1 MSNVTVPLKTRVT
14 NYIRDNTPKVQTGA
28 TLAALKAKAAA
39 ATFAKNRSLLK
50 DDSPFFKAVAQQKKR
65 LAQAVKNPQTYA
77 APYLKEGFIES
88 VGPWMEYCIFGLVL
102 WYVLVWMVFYP
113 PQTDQQKSMA
123 FMIGLI
129 AFTAVLNTFL
139 NRKNFHWINFYL
151 FCGLLVLYTILKYMN
166 IRYNQIKVGEGTNKK
181 KPNYWKVNFGMMFA
195 FLVGIV
201 LSYFLIKPENSMIPK
216 TLGWLL
222 VVVMVIS
229 KIVLMT
235 YTFKNTD
242 KKSVY
247 TENSNNTTVVLN
259 ISEKDFY
266 DAYQYLFL
274 AIFGVFL
281 YSFCLLALSFLTNK
295 GEGTGTVHDNR
306 WNRLPSTNPNAM
318 GTIDLS
324 GDGGPGSGGGG
335 VQEDDLNV
343 GRGNVVRGS
352 I

>member
-1 MSNVTVPLKTRVT
+1 MSKVDDSLKTRVT
-14 NYIRDNTPKVQTGA
+14 NYIRDNTPPVQTGA
-28 TLAALKAKAAA
+28 TLAALKTKAVAA
-39 ATFAKNRSLLK
+39 SLLNK
-50 DDSPFFKAVAQQKKR
+50 ANLVSKLKLDAYANAVAQQKKR
-65 LAQAVKNPQTYA
+65 LQGALGNTRTYA

-139 NRKNFHWINFYL
+139 RRNNFNWINFYL

-166 IRYNQIKVGEGTNKK
+166 IRYNQIKLGEGTNKE
-181 KPNYWKVNFGMMFA
+181 PNYWKLNFGMMFA

-201 LSYFLIKPENSMIPK
+201 LSYFLIKPENSMILR

-222 VVVMVIS
+222 VVVMVVS
-229 KIVLMT
+229 KIVLMA

-242 KKSVY
+242 KSVY
-247 TENSNNTTVVLN
+247 TENSNNNKKTTVVLN

-274 AIFGVFL
+274 AIFGIFL

-295 GEGTGTVHDNR
+295 VEDDRYRV
-306 WNRLPSTNPNAM
+306 SSFTNPAAVSM
-318 GTIDLS
+318 VGLS
-324 GDGGPGSGGGG
+324 GGGGGSGGGG
-335 VQEDDLNV
+335 SRQ
-343 GRGNVVRGS
+343 
-352 I
+352 